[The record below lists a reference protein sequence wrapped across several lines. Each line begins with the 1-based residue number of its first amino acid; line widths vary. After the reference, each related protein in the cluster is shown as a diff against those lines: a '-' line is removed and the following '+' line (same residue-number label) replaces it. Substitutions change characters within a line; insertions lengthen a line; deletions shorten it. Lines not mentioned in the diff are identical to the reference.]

1 LLEWLSAEFG
11 HPIDNNQGRL
21 LNLRM
26 THQDFAD
33 TIGSSRVTIT
43 RLLSHFER
51 EGIIER
57 FCKGH
62 QNKLSHLCHLL
73 CRQSLIFK
81 G

>member
-1 LLEWLSAEFG
+1 MEWLSAEFG

-43 RLLSHFER
+43 
-51 EGIIER
+51 
-57 FCKGH
+57 
-62 QNKLSHLCHLL
+62 
-73 CRQSLIFK
+73 
-81 G
+81 